1 MAKTKTNF
9 GALFVSIIIRSSIQT
24 ILLPYFSLSVI
35 NKVPKLSFTLIF
47 QVFNDTQLFEAN
59 DTTEESYTIS

>member
-9 GALFVSIIIRSSIQT
+9 GALFVSIIIQSSIQN
-24 ILLPYFSLSVI
+24 ILLPYFSPPVI